1 MSARRSLD
9 DLLSTYGSDLSRW
22 PEQGAEAKAE
32 LLRNPEFRRAWE
44 RERAL
49 DGVLAGH
56 RGELEG
62 EIARAGALA
71 RLRQRLERHA
81 AGPLAGVTWRRLA
94 AAVVVAGL
102 LGGALDL
109 MLPERVAEPLDVA
122 LVDPLSGFEAGA
134 E

>member
-1 MSARRSLD
+1 MSVRRSLD

-22 PEQGAEAKAE
+22 PEQDAEAKAE

-49 DGVLAGH
+49 DGVLTGH

-71 RLRQRLERHA
+71 RLRQRLERRA
-81 AGPLAGVTWRRLA
+81 AGPLAGVAWRRLA

-109 MLPERVAEPLDVA
+109 MLPERVAESLDVA